1 MNINKNSKKMMTLH
15 IRASN
20 QNKAKVI
27 KIKEKHFK
35 H

>member
-1 MNINKNSKKMMTLH
+1 MNINKNSKKMM
-15 IRASN
+15 ASN